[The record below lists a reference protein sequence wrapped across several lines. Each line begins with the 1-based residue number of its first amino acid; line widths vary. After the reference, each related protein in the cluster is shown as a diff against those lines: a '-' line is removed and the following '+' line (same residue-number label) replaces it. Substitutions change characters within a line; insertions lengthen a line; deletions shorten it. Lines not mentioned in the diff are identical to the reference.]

1 MHMAAV
7 QERSL
12 GCARDNEAGKRM
24 GFQGWRAVFLDGDTR
39 IPSSKKRRRSRPC
52 ESIRSPN
59 TVIPSEAEGSLLHC
73 RHMHTC
79 ALTQTTPWRFFSPFP
94 RSRFTALQEG
104 SLYFGPHDTQERRIV
119 SYRFSYHC
127 VELCLFEALYPAP
140 SARPFSKGLLI
151 SLL

>member
-1 MHMAAV
+1 MNLHFFTAPAI
-7 QERSL
+7 RGYYPL
-12 GCARDNEAGKRM
+12 
-24 GFQGWRAVFLDGDTR
+24 
-39 IPSSKKRRRSRPC
+39 KRRRSRPC

-59 TVIPSEAEGSLLHC
+59 TVIPSEAEGSFLYC

-104 SLYFGPHDTQERRIV
+104 SLYFGSHDTQERRIV
-119 SYRFSYHC
+119 SYRFSYRC
-127 VELCLFEALYPAP
+127 VELCLFGLGQTRK
-140 SARPFSKGLLI
+140 SLCGTSVSKCLLV